1 MTTQNIGQQ
10 IENIKEAVETI
21 NSLMAELHSNDVE
34 IRINYKEPSA
44 GEPPMLNLWRA
55 VAHVDY
61 LKCQN
66 NNIT

>member
-1 MTTQNIGQQ
+1 MTTTDIGQQ

-21 NSLMAELHSNDVE
+21 NSLMAELHTNTVE
-34 IRINYKEPSA
+34 IRIAYKEPDN
-44 GEPPMLNLWRA
+44 GEPPRLDLWRA
-55 VAHVDY
+55 TAHVDY

>member
-1 MTTQNIGQQ
+1 
-10 IENIKEAVETI
+10 
-21 NSLMAELHSNDVE
+21 MAELHINDVE